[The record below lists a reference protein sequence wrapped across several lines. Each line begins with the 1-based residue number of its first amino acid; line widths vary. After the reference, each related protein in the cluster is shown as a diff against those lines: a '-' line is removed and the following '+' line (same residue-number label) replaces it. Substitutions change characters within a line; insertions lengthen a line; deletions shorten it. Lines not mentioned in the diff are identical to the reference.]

1 MPLLHDLSVF
11 AAALLTALAVTRL
24 AIPLGV
30 RLGIVA
36 RPGGR
41 RRHRGAR
48 SRLGGVGIAAGFFAG
63 LLVDRL
69 APLPTADPLEGRR
82 LLGLALGAL
91 WMFLLGL
98 ADDRFDLPPWQQ
110 YLGYLVAGLIAAASA
125 IILERFNN
133 PFGEG
138 MIVLPLWLY
147 LPLTL
152 FWFTGMTVTVNW
164 LDGLDG
170 LAAGVSAILA
180 LVLAVHMAQVG
191 QVSVVPQALAL
202 AGAAMGFLAYNKP
215 PARLFMGSSGAFTL
229 GYLLAALGL
238 IAGAR
243 VATVLMVMGLP
254 ILDVA
259 LTIGER
265 WAAGAPLT
273 QGDRRHLHF
282 RLQDA
287 GLATWQIVLA
297 YWTLCALFGTLA
309 LSLPTRLYKLLA
321 LGVAAIIAVSL
332 LLYANRRAARK

>member
-1 MPLLHDLSVF
+1 MTALPHDLAVF
-11 AAALLTALAVTRL
+11 TAALLVSLAVTRL

-41 RRHRGAR
+41 RRHHGVV
-48 SRLGGVGIAAGFFAG
+48 SRLGGLGIAAGFFAG
-63 LLVDRL
+63 LMVDRF
-69 APLPTADPLEGRR
+69 APLPTADPLESTR
-82 LLGLALGAL
+82 LTGLALGAL

-98 ADDRFDLPPWQQ
+98 ADDRFELRPWQQ
-110 YLGYLVAGLIAAASA
+110 YLGYLVAAGIAARFS

-133 PFGEG
+133 PLGEG
-138 MIVLPLWLY
+138 MIVLAAWLY

-180 LVLAVHMAQVG
+180 LVLAAHMAHVG
-191 QVSVVPQALAL
+191 QQSVVPQALAL
-202 AGAAMGFLAYNKP
+202 AGAALGFLRYNVP
-215 PARLFMGSSGAFTL
+215 PARLFMGSSGSFTL

-259 LTIGER
+259 MTIGER
-265 WAAGAPLT
+265 LSAGAPLT

-287 GLATWQIVLA
+287 GLRTWQIVLA
-297 YWTLCALFGTLA
+297 YWSLCALFGLLA
-309 LSLPTRLYKLLA
+309 LTLPTRLYKLLA
-321 LGVAAIIAVSL
+321 LGVAAIIAAGML
-332 LLYANRRAARK
+332 AYASRRGER

>member
-1 MPLLHDLSVF
+1 MTALTHDLAVF
-11 AAALLTALAVTRL
+11 TAALLVSLAVTRL
-24 AIPLGV
+24 AIPLGL

-41 RRHRGAR
+41 RQHHGVV
-48 SRLGGVGIAAGFFAG
+48 SRLGGLGIAAGFFAG
-63 LLVDRL
+63 LMVDRL
-69 APLPTADPLEGRR
+69 APLPTADPLESTR
-82 LLGLALGAL
+82 LTGLALGTL

-98 ADDRFDLPPWQQ
+98 ADDRFDLRPWQQ
-110 YLGYLVAGLIAAASA
+110 YLGYLVAAGIAARFS

-133 PFGEG
+133 PLGEG
-138 MIVLPLWLY
+138 MIVLAAWLY

-180 LVLAVHMAQVG
+180 LVLAAHMAHVG
-191 QVSVVPQALAL
+191 QQSVVPQALAL
-202 AGAAMGFLAYNKP
+202 AGAAIGFLRYNVP
-215 PARLFMGSSGAFTL
+215 PARLFMGSSGSFTL

-259 LTIGER
+259 MTIGER
-265 WAAGAPLT
+265 LSAGAPLT

-287 GLATWQIVLA
+287 GLRTWQIVLA
-297 YWTLCALFGTLA
+297 YWSLCALFGLLA
-309 LSLPTRLYKLLA
+309 LTLPTRLYKLLA
-321 LGVAAIIAVSL
+321 IGVAAIIAAWML
-332 LLYANRRAARK
+332 AYASRRGG